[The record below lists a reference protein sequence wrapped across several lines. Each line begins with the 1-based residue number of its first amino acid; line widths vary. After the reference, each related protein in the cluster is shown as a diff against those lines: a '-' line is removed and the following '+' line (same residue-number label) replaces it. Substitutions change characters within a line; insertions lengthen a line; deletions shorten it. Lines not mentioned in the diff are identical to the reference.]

1 MIPLRSQRSPLKG
14 LLAHVYSSDFL
25 DNINT
30 GICVHDSS
38 GAIIDC
44 NVVAAE
50 LLGVPVADLVGR
62 MPLDERLS
70 SVCEDGTKFP
80 PLDHPALRTV
90 RTGLG
95 CRDVVMGLDIPGRA
109 RRWISIDTYPIAE
122 DGELLGAISAFDD
135 ISVQQLEHHSLKLLT
150 EVNRFVMATEGE
162 SESLQSLCSALVE
175 LGPYALACIAVKSR
189 EVDGSIEFIH
199 AAGVTGYL
207 YEGMASWSGEREIG
221 RGPIGTAMRTGATQT
236 MNDLANHPLFEPWRD
251 RAAAFG
257 LNSCVAIPFA
267 PGGRMAVLVVYDH
280 HVYAFEDATVRG
292 LEEIAREVEF
302 GALHL
307 ISMRQVE
314 AALDGTI
321 SALGHITETRDP
333 YTAGHQSNVGLL
345 AAAIGRH
352 LGLEPRMLKLIMLSG
367 QVHDIG
373 KTAVPAEIL
382 SRPRRLSALEYELVR
397 RHSEIGSEILS
408 RASLPW
414 PIADVALRHHERMD
428 GSGYPSG
435 LKGGEIIL
443 PARIVAVAD
452 VVEAMT
458 HHRPYRHEL
467 GLERALAEVTAGSG
481 TLFDADVVRSCLAVF
496 ADGFHFESSLGRDS
510 H

>member
-1 MIPLRSQRSPLKG
+1 MIPTRTLGDPTKSMR
-14 LLAHVYSSDFL
+14 AHVYSADFL

-30 GICVHDSS
+30 GIVIHDAS
-38 GAIIDC
+38 GATVDC
-44 NVVAAE
+44 NAVAST
-50 LLGVPVADLVGR
+50 LLGVGR
-62 MPLDERLS
+62 DELIGQYPFNECRG
-70 SVCEDGTKFP
+70 SVREDGVPYTQDECP
-80 PLDHPALRTV
+80 VLRTL
-90 RTGLG
+90 RSGKG
-95 CRDVVMGLDIPGRA
+95 CRDVVMGIDIPGRA
-109 RRWISIDTYPIAE
+109 RRWISIDTYPLL
-122 DGELLGAISAFDD
+122 DQGKLLGVVAAFDD

-150 EVNRFVMATEGE
+150 EVNRIIMATSSE

-175 LGPYALACIAVKSR
+175 LGPYALAAIAVKSR
-189 EVDGSIEFIH
+189 EVDGGIEFIH
-199 AAGVTGYL
+199 SAGLTGYL
-207 YEGMASWSGEREIG
+207 YDGIASWSGDQAIG
-221 RGPIGTAMRTGATQT
+221 RGPIGTAMRTGTTQT
-236 MNDLANHPLFEPWRD
+236 MNDLLNNPQFAPWRE

-257 LNSCVAIPFA
+257 LNSCIAIPFS
-267 PGGRMAVLVVYDH
+267 PSGRVAVLVIYDR
-280 HVYAFEDATVRG
+280 HVFAFEDKTVQG
-292 LEEIAREVEF
+292 LEEITREVEF
-302 GALHL
+302 GAMHL
-307 ISMRQVE
+307 ISMRQVA

-321 SALGHITETRDP
+321 AALGHITETRDP

-345 AAAIGRH
+345 AAAIGER
-352 LGLEPRMLKLIMLSG
+352 LGMDPSMLKLIELSG

-382 SRPRRLSALEYELVR
+382 SRPGRLSALEYEMIR

-428 GSGYPSG
+428 GSGYPGG

-467 GLERALAEVTAGSG
+467 GIEMALAEIRRGAG
-481 TLFDADVVRSCLAVF
+481 TQFDPDVVTSCIAVF
-496 ADGFHFESSLGRDS
+496 EEGFHFTSSFGRTTA
-510 H
+510 